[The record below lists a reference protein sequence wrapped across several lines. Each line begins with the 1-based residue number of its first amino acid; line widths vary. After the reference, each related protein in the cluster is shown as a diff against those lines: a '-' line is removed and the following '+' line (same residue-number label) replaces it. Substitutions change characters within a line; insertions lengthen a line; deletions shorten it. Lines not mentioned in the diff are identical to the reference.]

1 MGCSVGETLIERR
14 AEFDSHVWNHA
25 EDPFQLGF
33 DQRAPWGEHEL
44 MAMRTVV
51 QAVEGGAGPDDVFAV
66 LTEVLTE
73 EPRLILTV
81 MQAVGLTRNK
91 ILTDLKGAGLRVP
104 SRPDLLVSRPDV
116 WPQAGRY
123 LAARVVSVFAP
134 LVETPRSSWSST
146 FEVVN
151 QATWPGWIRQE
162 RAKRQGHE
170 AEGRIAT
177 LLLSLGLEFEPLE
190 KAENP
195 LCADVLIHDVSFDI
209 VSPSARTFRVGFK
222 STVQTSNIGQFGES
236 KGGLEVREARDMV
249 STRFGDSPP
258 TVMAMVDGV
267 GFSTNTAGLSEILTG
282 SDEFCQFS
290 TIWKAAVVVAYHQNV
305 RLELALPDA
314 HAHSAFL
321 HRYESV
327 AIVSESSRGGRWI
340 LAGEAQLRRHERG
353 S

>member
-1 MGCSVGETLIERR
+1 MGETLAERR

-25 EDPFQLGF
+25 QDPFQLGF
-33 DQRAPWGEHEL
+33 DQRPPLGAVEL
-44 MAMRTVV
+44 AAMTTVV
-51 QAVEGGAGPDDVFAV
+51 GAVEGGASPDEVLHV
-66 LTEVLTE
+66 LTGVLRE
-73 EPRLILTV
+73 DPRLILTV

-104 SRPDLLVSRPDV
+104 SRPDLLVTRPDV

-123 LAARVVSVFAP
+123 LAARVISVFAP
-134 LVETPRSSWSST
+134 LVETPRSTWSST

-177 LLLSLGLEFEPLE
+177 LLLSLGLEFQPTE

-195 LCADVLIHDVSFDI
+195 LCADVQVHNVSFDI
-209 VSPSARTFRVGFK
+209 VSPNASGFLVGFK

-236 KGGLEVREARDMV
+236 KGGLEVREAREMV
-249 STRFGDSPP
+249 DSQFDIPRP
-258 TVMAMVDGV
+258 KVVAMVDGV
-267 GFSTNTAGLSEILTG
+267 GFFTNTAGLNEILEG

-290 TIWKAAVVVAYHQNV
+290 TIWKAAVVVASAQGV
-305 RLELALPDA
+305 RLDLVLLDPGEHD
-314 HAHSAFL
+314 AFL
-321 HRYESV
+321 KRYETTVRLKDS
-327 AIVSESSRGGRWI
+327 ARGRRWV
-340 LAGEAQLRRHERG
+340 LAGEARIRRQESG